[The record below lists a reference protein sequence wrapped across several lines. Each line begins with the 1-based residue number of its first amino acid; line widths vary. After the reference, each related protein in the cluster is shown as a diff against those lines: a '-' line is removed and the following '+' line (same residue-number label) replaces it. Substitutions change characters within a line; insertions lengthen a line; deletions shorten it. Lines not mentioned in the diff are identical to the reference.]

1 MSERLFNVFIYGN
14 ETHVHS
20 MGYCEYEKEGS
31 YDDLTNYL
39 KSRVD
44 ADYKNAKVTTLNR
57 PTEWE
62 AFYSMERL
70 GAVTNTLRDDG
81 IMGEDDIYCISHV
94 INGEIRV
101 DEIVDTNPPNAIPDY
116 LSIYMTSE
124 GFNFPQLI
132 KDDYYSAIEI
142 LWNQKKYI
150 SSMKLLF
157 SAIDTL
163 GFIEYGPRG
172 NCFVLWLDEYCDLT
186 SINVTSQ
193 EMWELRNS
201 LLHMTNLNS
210 HKVRNSAVERL
221 LPALAD
227 PDVKTLPRNGDT
239 KRFHMSRFVAVILPK
254 AIEKWL
260 KTYIQENGKIAQ
272 FIQRYDTIVSE
283 ARMTESTID

>member
-1 MSERLFNVFIYGN
+1 
-14 ETHVHS
+14 
-20 MGYCEYEKEGS
+20 
-31 YDDLTNYL
+31 
-39 KSRVD
+39 
-44 ADYKNAKVTTLNR
+44 
-57 PTEWE
+57 
-62 AFYSMERL
+62 MERL

>member
-14 ETHVHS
+14 ETHVNS

-57 PTEWE
+57 PTERE
-62 AFYSMERL
+62 VFYSMERL

-81 IMGEDDIYCISHV
+81 IMAEDDIYCISHV
-94 INGEIRV
+94 INGKIRV
-101 DEIVDTNPPNAIPDY
+101 DEIVDTNPPNAVPDY

-132 KDDYYSAIEI
+132 EDDYYSAIRS

-186 SINVTSQ
+186 SINVTSR
-193 EMWELRNS
+193 EIWELRNS
-201 LLHMTNLNS
+201 LLHMTNLDS

-221 LPALAD
+221 LPAIAHS
-227 PDVKTLPRNGDT
+227 DVETLPRNGDT

-260 KTYIQENGKIAQ
+260 KTYIQRK
-272 FIQRYDTIVSE
+272 RKDCSVHS
-283 ARMTESTID
+283 